1 MREHIER
8 IFSYEELGFFA
19 KKFAEGC
26 YNFLAVF
33 GPPGRLKSS
42 FFREAVG
49 DKAHFVQGRA
59 TPFELFCEL
68 AENQNKRIVLDDV
81 TGMYDDP
88 AGRRLLEAVTDPYP
102 TKRVSWVTDAATN
115 RGLPKVFNT
124 TSQVAIIDNN
134 WGDYERLKP
143 LEDRGR
149 LFFFDPTPKQIHE
162 EMKRQ
167 AWFRDAEVTAYVER
181 NLRRFSSLSVRTYVK
196 AVEARK
202 AGEDWEQYVL
212 MRSVSAEDMILLALY
227 SASNGDRASLVTQ
240 WMRQTGKTAR
250 DFDAAYERLIGG
262 AP

>member
-8 IFSYEELGFFA
+8 ILSYEELGFFA

-26 YNFLAVF
+26 YNFIAVF

-42 FFREAVG
+42 FFRRAVG
-49 DKAHFVQGRA
+49 DKAHFVCGRA

-68 AENQNKRIVLDDV
+68 YEHRDRKVVLDDV
-81 TGMYDDP
+81 AGMYDDP

-102 TKRVSWVTDAATN
+102 MKRVSWVTDAPSN
-115 RGLPKVFNT
+115 RGTPKVFNT

-149 LFFFDPTPKQIHE
+149 LFYFDPTPEQIHA
-162 EMKRQ
+162 EMCAQ
-167 AWFRDAEVTAYVER
+167 DWFRDEEVVAYVRE
-181 NLRRFSSLSVRTYVK
+181 NLSRLSSLSARTYVK
-196 AVEARK
+196 AHEARL
-202 AGEDWEQYVL
+202 AGEDWKKYVL
-212 MRSVSAEDMILLALY
+212 MRSLSADDMLLLALY
-227 SASNGDRASLVTQ
+227 SASDGDPASLVTQ
-240 WMRQTGKTAR
+240 WMKQTGKTAR

-262 AP
+262 AS